1 MYGGRIPRLNW
12 TFSIGVTLGKKDMY
26 NLKNRLNTGT
36 RLLRHYGEV
45 TDVTRPLKRGITG
58 AVSPVNLQVVA
69 WVETYLRVYTKGKI
83 ERTQSL

>member
-26 NLKNRLNTGT
+26 NLKNQHEAASTLWRGY
-36 RLLRHYGEV
+36 RC
-45 TDVTRPLKRGITG
+45 TRPLKRGITG
-58 AVSPVNLQVVA
+58 ALSPVNLQVVA

>member
-26 NLKNRLNTGT
+26 NLKNQLDTGT

-45 TDVTRPLKRGITG
+45 TDVLD
-58 AVSPVNLQVVA
+58 L
-69 WVETYLRVYTKGKI
+69 
-83 ERTQSL
+83 